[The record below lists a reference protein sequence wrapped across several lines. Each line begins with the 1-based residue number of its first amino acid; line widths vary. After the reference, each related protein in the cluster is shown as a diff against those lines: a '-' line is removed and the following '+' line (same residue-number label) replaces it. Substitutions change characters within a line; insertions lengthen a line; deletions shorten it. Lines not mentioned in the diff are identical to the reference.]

1 MDWTFLSLVALGIFI
16 VANSVMDYLTN
27 KEINKLKLKVCDL
40 TNQLDSLDR
49 RCIHDLRLT
58 DEKHNFIKNKVLGVE
73 DNLKYMYLDKKDIYA
88 MWDIHNARV
97 NGYFED
103 MMRESSNINRLLP
116 LLPLAEKFEIKRKLK
131 HNKAYADDLKFDLKE
146 VERELKELA

>member
-1 MDWTFLSLVALGIFI
+1 MDWTFLSLVALGIFVI
-16 VANSVMDYLTN
+16 SNSVLDYFTN
-27 KEINKLKLKVCDL
+27 KEINKLKSKVCDL

-49 RCIHDLRLT
+49 RCIQDLRLT

-88 MWDIHNARV
+88 MWDIHNARI

-103 MMRESSNINRLLP
+103 FTRECTHINRLLP
-116 LLPLAEKFEIKRKLK
+116 LTPLADKFDLKRKLK
-131 HNKAYADDLKFDLKE
+131 YNKDYADDLKYDLKE

>member
-1 MDWTFLSLVALGIFI
+1 MDWTFLALVALGIFV

-27 KEINKLKLKVCDL
+27 KEINKLKSKVCDL

-49 RCIHDLRLT
+49 RCIQDLRFT
-58 DEKHNFIKNKVLGVE
+58 DEKHTFIKNKVLGVE

-97 NGYFED
+97 NSYFDELT
-103 MMRESSNINRLLP
+103 RQGTVLHRLEP
-116 LLPLAEKFEIKRKLK
+116 VAPLADKFDLKRKLK
-131 HNKAYADDLKFDLKE
+131 YNKDYADDLKYDLKE